1 LEQSPPIYQFGEFM
15 LDPTRACVF
24 KAGEEIK
31 LRPKVYE
38 TLKYLV
44 ENPGRLVGKQELMQA
59 VWPDAF
65 VTDDSL
71 VQCTVELRRALD
83 DRTQKVLK
91 TVSRRGYIFTAA
103 VSKCSS
109 KTNEFSVA
117 GSLDLSGSLLNGGK
131 LSAGTV
137 AKKLHHHLPSPR
149 TSLIGRERQVSQAVE
164 LLLRKDVRLL
174 TLTGAGGAGKTRLAL
189 AVAAATADQFTAGVQ
204 FVGLASIRHSYLV
217 ATALAEALDI
227 QQIADRTVPQLIGDH
242 LQNSGPFLLVLDNF
256 EQVLDAATVIAETL
270 ETCPSLKVLVTS
282 RTCLRIY
289 GEQEFPITPLE
300 QSSAMELFVQRA
312 TAVRPDFAVTSE
324 SAPAIEKICSR
335 LDGLPLAIEL
345 AAARTKV
352 LSPCDMLDRLQNRL
366 QLLSGGALDLPE
378 RQQTLRKTIDWS
390 YDLLNEAERKLFRRL
405 SVFVGG
411 CTLEAAEAVCNTG
424 RDLGTDL
431 LEGFSSLLG
440 KNLVQR
446 VDRTESEAR
455 FGMLETIRDY
465 SLERLTVS
473 GEESSVRRA
482 HAAYCLVVAEEG
494 NPELGPADRSRWL
507 AQCDVEIDNFRAA
520 LDGLFEALDVDWGLR
535 LCMALFRFWDMREHL
550 TEGRARLETILRLA
564 GNGHAK
570 ERARVL
576 HFVGALATAQ
586 GDYPAAEGFLKE
598 SISLYEELDDEW
610 GIAASL
616 NALAVSARDRG
627 DYSSA
632 ESSFERSLACW
643 RMLTDRSATA
653 RCLHNLANVIKVR
666 GEYARAQW
674 ALREATKLFEE
685 LGDRSGAAWSINQQG
700 DIAREQGDLA
710 AARGL
715 YQHALS
721 VFREAGDQWGSARS
735 LTDLGSIDCELG
747 DYLAAH
753 AAYREAMEIFTDLG
767 HRRGMAR
774 TLESAACLALARGNA
789 ARALKLGGAAAHLRR
804 LISAPLPQA
813 EQAKLDRA
821 LIPAWESLSGSD
833 GTGAWA
839 EGSGMSLEKAIQYS
853 LEEPEFAN
861 SK

>member
-1 LEQSPPIYQFGEFM
+1 METNPLIYQFGEFT
-15 LDPTRACVF
+15 LDVARSCVF
-24 KAGEEIK
+24 KAEEEIK

-71 VQCTVELRRALD
+71 VQCTVELRRALG
-83 DRTQKVLK
+83 DRAQGLLK
-91 TVSRRGYIFTAA
+91 TVPRRGYILTAP
-103 VSKCSS
+103 VKCLS

-117 GSLDLSGSLLNGGK
+117 GSPDFSDRSELSPVK
-131 LSAGTV
+131 V
-137 AKKLHHHLPSPR
+137 ARKLHHHLPIPR
-149 TSLIGRERQVSQAVE
+149 TSLIGREQQVSQAVE
-164 LLLRKDVRLL
+164 LMLRDDLRLL
-174 TLTGAGGAGKTRLAL
+174 TLTGPGGAGKTRLSL
-189 AVAAATADQFTAGVQ
+189 AVAAAVADRFTAGVQ
-204 FVGLASIRHSYLV
+204 FVGLASIKHPYLV

-227 QQIADRTVPQLIGDH
+227 QQLADRTVPQLIGDH
-242 LQNSGPFLLVLDNF
+242 LRNSGPFLLVLDNF
-256 EQVLDAATVIAETL
+256 EQVLDAAGVVAETL
-270 ETCPSLKVLVTS
+270 EACPSLKVLVTS

-289 GEQEFPITPLE
+289 GEQEFPVTPLQ

-312 TAVRPDFAVTSE
+312 TAVRPDFAVTQE

-378 RQQTLRKTIDWS
+378 RQQTLRKTVDWS
-390 YDLLNEAERKLFRRL
+390 YDLLNKAERKLFRRL
-405 SVFVGG
+405 SVFSGG
-411 CTLEAAEAVCNTG
+411 CTLEGAEAVCNTG
-424 RDLGTDL
+424 RDLDIDL
-431 LEGFSSLLG
+431 LEGLSSLLG

-446 VDRTESEAR
+446 VDRTEREAR
-455 FGMLETIRDY
+455 FGMLETIREY
-465 SLERLTVS
+465 AFERLTGS
-473 GEESSVRRA
+473 GEETSVRRA
-482 HAAYCLVVAEEG
+482 HAAYCLIVAEEG
-494 NPELGPADRSRWL
+494 NPELGPADRGQWL
-507 AQCDVEIDNFRAA
+507 AQCDIEIDNFRAA
-520 LDGLFEALDVDWGLR
+520 MDGLFEALDVDWGLR
-535 LCMALFRFWDMREHL
+535 LCIALFRFWDMREHL

-564 GNGHAK
+564 DTGHPK

-576 HFVGALATAQ
+576 HFLGALATAQ
-586 GDYPAAEGFLKE
+586 GDYAAAEGFLKE

-610 GIAASL
+610 GIAATL

-632 ESSFERSLACW
+632 QSNFERSLACW
-643 RMLTDRSATA
+643 RMLPDRLATA
-653 RCLHNLANVIKVR
+653 RCLHNLANVVKVR
-666 GEYARAQW
+666 GDYARAQW
-674 ALREATKLFEE
+674 ALREATELFEE

-700 DIAREQGDLA
+700 DIAHEQCDLPTARE
-710 AARGL
+710 L
-715 YQHALS
+715 YQRALS
-721 VFREAGDQWGSARS
+721 IFREAGDQWGSARS
-735 LTDLGSIDCELG
+735 LTDLGSIDCEQG
-747 DYLAAH
+747 NYLTAH
-753 AAYREAMEIFTDLG
+753 TAYREAMKIFTGLG

-774 TLESAACLALARGNA
+774 TLESSACLALARGNA

-813 EQAKLDRA
+813 DQTKLDQT
-821 LIPAWESLSGSD
+821 LVPAWESLGGTD

-861 SK
+861 SR